1 MEQEDN
7 LAAIKEGVE
16 TLLPEEV
23 CERYEECQT
32 TQEESKEMSRRWLK
46 LSVRLQKNLE
56 LLDQKVRDQTV
67 YAFIILLALAIAQ
80 LPALLE
86 QFSSKFLMEFLLY
99 SILAFKCSKSKPSL
113 SSMLTSPQ
121 YYVGVQFVYDEC

>member
-1 MEQEDN
+1 M
-7 LAAIKEGVE
+7 AAIKEGVE
-16 TLLPEEV
+16 TLLPEVV
-23 CERYEECQT
+23 CERYEECHT

-80 LPALLE
+80 LTALLE

-99 SILAFKCSKSKPSL
+99 SILAFICSKSKLSL
-113 SSMLTSPQ
+113 SSILTSPQ